1 MSRKSENG
9 EIYPSYDKAKPYVS
23 VLYYLNEM
31 KSLETGKYGPE
42 GSKNEHIILG
52 KTFVFAQMLCVGI
65 ENALY
70 SILDSGH
77 YKKPNKKNRHDY
89 YALYMTL
96 DKEKRSEIQRYFH
109 ILLFCD
115 KDYEELKKENLHTVE
130 NILEIHRDTYNDW
143 RFQLKPNSVLI
154 INPLMYTLFALLK
167 ANDEIEDTLLL
178 TSFFLLSGNSM
189 IEKYGVEQES
199 YSEFFKGKDEQ
210 SSK

>member
-1 MSRKSENG
+1 MSGKSENK
-9 EIYPSYDKAKPYVS
+9 ESYPSFDQAMPYVS

-42 GSKNEHIILG
+42 GSKNEHMILG

-65 ENALY
+65 ENALN

-77 YKKPNKKNRHDY
+77 YKKSKKRNRHDY
-89 YALYMTL
+89 YALYMSL
-96 DKEKRSEIQRYFH
+96 DKEKQSEIQRYFH
-109 ILLFCD
+109 VLLFCD

-167 ANDEIEDTLLL
+167 ANDEIEDIRLV

-199 YSEFFKGKDEQ
+199 YSEYFKGKDE
-210 SSK
+210 